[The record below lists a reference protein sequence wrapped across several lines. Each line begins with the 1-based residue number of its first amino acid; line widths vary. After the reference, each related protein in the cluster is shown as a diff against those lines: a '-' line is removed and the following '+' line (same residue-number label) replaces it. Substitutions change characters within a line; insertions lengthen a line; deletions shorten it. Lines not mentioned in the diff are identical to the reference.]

1 RRADLR
7 QIDPRPRAA
16 FEDDSLLAV
25 PIKNRVH
32 GVVHGKDKAG
42 RTLRPLFDAAIE
54 PHWTVEAGFLM
65 HQNMGQFVSERPG
78 IFFGGKI
85 AVLQSPAGYGINHP
99 PDHLADAMFPLWTAQ
114 RSTEVLRD
122 DHVGG
127 HLRPGLRDFNVRLL
141 EDNLAPF
148 V

>member
-1 RRADLR
+1 
-7 QIDPRPRAA
+7 
-16 FEDDSLLAV
+16 
-25 PIKNRVH
+25 
-32 GVVHGKDKAG
+32 
-42 RTLRPLFDAAIE
+42 
-54 PHWTVEAGFLM
+54 M

-78 IFFGGKI
+78 IFFGRKI

-99 PDHLADAMFPLWTAQ
+99 PDHLADAMFPLRTAQ

-148 V
+148 VDNGRRTQFPFDLVVGIHPLTGKIPRYF